1 MNRLA
6 KITHCCRILRR
17 ACLCRML
24 VGKQGESED
33 QDAEPRYPS
42 TSVSSSRRNRTF
54 GPGVLREC
62 EGRREP
68 QRALKNAEKVSFV
81 KWRK

>member
-6 KITHCCRILRR
+6 EITHCCLVLRR

-54 GPGVLREC
+54 RPGVLREC
-62 EGRREP
+62 EGRRES
-68 QRALKNAEKVSFV
+68 QRALKNTEKISFV